1 MGKSRISDQ
10 GKGEGLGPE
19 LASLLAKVPPPK
31 APAWFAAKTLARLR
45 EGQGTKRSV
54 RFGSI
59 GVGWRWLWAAGT
71 AALVAGW
78 VLWDRPKSGSEISD
92 AIVFAAL
99 DALVEQDEENRWW
112 AGL

>member
-1 MGKSRISDQ
+1 MDKSRASDQ
-10 GKGEGLGPE
+10 GNGEGLGLE
-19 LASLLAKVPPPK
+19 SLLAKVPPPK

-45 EGQGTKRSV
+45 EEQGSKRAA
-54 RFGSI
+54 GSW
-59 GVGWRWLWAAGT
+59 GMGRGWRWIWAAGT

-92 AIVFAAL
+92 AMVFAAL

>member
-1 MGKSRISDQ
+1 MEMRRSSEEKL
-10 GKGEGLGPE
+10 EGLGPE
-19 LASLLAKVPPPK
+19 LEGLLAKVPPPK

-45 EGQGTKRSV
+45 AER
-54 RFGSI
+54 
-59 GVGWRWLWAAGT
+59 GVKKLPNFLGIRWRWIWAAGT

-92 AIVFAAL
+92 ATVFAAL
-99 DALVEQDEENRWW
+99 DALVEQEEENRWW

>member
-1 MGKSRISDQ
+1 MAKQRTSEGGAD
-10 GKGEGLGPE
+10 GLGPE
-19 LASLLAKVPPPK
+19 LEGLLGRVPPPK

-45 EGQGTKRSV
+45 EQELSHKGTWFWRLS
-54 RFGSI
+54 
-59 GVGWRWLWAAGT
+59 WRWMWTAGT

-78 VLWDRPKSGSEISD
+78 VLWNKPAKPSEISD
-92 AIVFAAL
+92 AMVFAAL

>member
-1 MGKSRISDQ
+1 MDKGRASDQ
-10 GKGEGLGPE
+10 GNGEALGPE

-45 EGQGTKRSV
+45 EEQGSKRAV
-54 RFGSI
+54 GSLGLGI
-59 GVGWRWLWAAGT
+59 GWRWIWAAGT

-92 AIVFAAL
+92 AMVFAAL

>member
-1 MGKSRISDQ
+1 MAKQRTSEGGAD
-10 GKGEGLGPE
+10 GLGPE
-19 LASLLAKVPPPK
+19 LEGLLGRVPPPK

-45 EGQGTKRSV
+45 EQELSRKGTWSWRLS
-54 RFGSI
+54 
-59 GVGWRWLWAAGT
+59 WRWIWAAGT

-78 VLWDRPKSGSEISD
+78 VLWNKPAQPSEISD
-92 AIVFAAL
+92 AMVFAAL

>member
-1 MGKSRISDQ
+1 MEKNRSSEEAFGA
-10 GKGEGLGPE
+10 E
-19 LASLLAKVPPPK
+19 LERLMAKAPPPK

-45 EGQGTKRSV
+45 EEEGRAKEGRSWLA
-54 RFGSI
+54 
-59 GVGWRWLWAAGT
+59 GWRWAWAGGA

-78 VLWDRPKSGSEISD
+78 VLWDRPKSGLEISD
-92 AIVFAAL
+92 AAVFAAL